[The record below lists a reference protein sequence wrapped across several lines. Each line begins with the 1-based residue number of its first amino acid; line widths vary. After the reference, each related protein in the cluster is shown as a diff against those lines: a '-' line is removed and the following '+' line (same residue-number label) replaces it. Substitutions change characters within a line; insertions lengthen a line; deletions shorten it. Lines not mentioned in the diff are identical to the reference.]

1 MEVVFSTPSTLLQYI
16 ADYAPPLANLP
27 VRHLHLNIVPLGIPD
42 AALSVGVLPYVDQD
56 TLRNLR
62 QQHAGTHV
70 FKRAKSGATEV
81 VYCLALDG
89 TPCAFASKQTQ
100 IPASN
105 NLGLVCALVEEF
117 FVNGFAGQRPVLGY
131 QPLEILTKDSAQ
143 DYLRLAAGNVTIP
156 PWLVVRLS
164 HQIEVRTFRF
174 EKQAP
179 FVGLVLNQR
188 THRCIDR
195 SCADLM
201 RDGLDLQGLYVV
213 EKVARNDSRYDPHL
227 RLVGRVARSDGTN
240 LYLDDFREG
249 QNVVAAD
256 AVQPEASAESVYRC
270 LRLLYGPKA
279 DVIDEKLFH
288 IQSEARSGPS
298 TWSEIT
304 RIASRL
310 GGQQKKLKL
319 LPGFSV
325 SAGELIH
332 ERQSGFP
339 TVKTCP
345 PALLVFDPTLA
356 KPATPSKQEIFSSG
370 PYSQRGFSPSRP
382 KICVVCQRARKGE
395 VEQFLHKFFHGVN
408 DPTRRCYFSNGFIKT
423 YRLADFD
430 LRFFLAENASA
441 QAYHKAAQEAFA
453 AVESDDQRWNLA
465 LVQVDESSHEL
476 HGADNPYLV
485 TKAAFLA
492 QQVPTQEFETETM
505 TVPGSSLDFVLSNM
519 ALASYAKL
527 GGTPW
532 HLQVNRPMAHE
543 LVIGLGSAY
552 VSESRLG
559 AKQRVVGITTLFT
572 GEGRYMLGNL
582 SKVVPFEEYGA
593 AVTEMLQGALVRTK
607 AEMNWQK
614 GDEVRL
620 VFHSFKP
627 MKDDEAEAVKA
638 VARNLAHDFQVD
650 FAFLHVA
657 QDQPLT
663 LTDTEQRGVKAF
675 GGGVKGALAP
685 TRGTYVTLSRYET
698 LLSLVGPAEVKKA
711 IDGLPGPLILKLH
724 RSSSFADMEYLTK
737 QVFNFSGHSW
747 RSFNAA
753 GMPVTILYSQLPAR
767 LAPFAEHFS
776 TANTPRPSFTRCR
789 PWPRRRCS
797 ASCSTCLMRTTPSRS
812 SAPSISLMSMVS
824 TRAHTCRAPR
834 GGRTVPSSHF

>member
-1 MEVVFSTPSTLLQYI
+1 
-16 ADYAPPLANLP
+16 
-27 VRHLHLNIVPLGIPD
+27 
-42 AALSVGVLPYVDQD
+42 VDQD
-56 TLRNLR
+56 ALRNFR
-62 QQHAGTHV
+62 QEYGRTHI
-70 FKRAKSGATEV
+70 FKRARSDTGDV
-81 VYCLALDG
+81 VYSVALDG
-89 TPCAFASKQTQ
+89 SPCAFAPEQIE
-100 IPASN
+100 IPAMK
-105 NLGLVCALVEEF
+105 NLGLVRALVEEY
-117 FVNGFAGQRPVLGY
+117 FVKGFAGQREVLGY
-131 QPLEILTKDSAQ
+131 QPLEILSKDPKQ
-143 DYLRLAAGNVTIP
+143 DYLQVAASGLSVP

-164 HQIEVRTFRF
+164 HQIEVRTFGF
-174 EKQAP
+174 EKRAP
-179 FVGLVLNQR
+179 FVGLVFNQR
-188 THRCIDR
+188 AYRSINR
-195 SCADLM
+195 SCAELS
-201 RDGLDLQGLYVV
+201 RDGLDLRGLYVV
-213 EKVARNDSRYDPHL
+213 EKIARTDPRFSPHL
-227 RLVGRVARSDGTN
+227 RLVGRIARSENEN
-240 LYLDDFREG
+240 LHLEDCRESRDL
-249 QNVVAAD
+249 VAAD
-256 AVQPEASAESVYRC
+256 AVQPEASFEGIYRC
-270 LRLLYGPKA
+270 LEMLYGQKA
-279 DVIDEKLFH
+279 RLIDEKLFQL
-288 IQSEARSGPS
+288 QSEARGGQA
-298 TWSEIT
+298 TFAEIT
-304 RIASRL
+304 RVAGRL
-310 GGQQKKLKL
+310 GQKKELKL
-319 LPGFSV
+319 LPGLTVSV
-325 SAGELIH
+325 GEPLQ
-332 ERQSGFP
+332 ERQPHFP
-339 TVKTCP
+339 VVKACP

-356 KPATPSKQEIFSSG
+356 KPATQYKQEIFSSG

-408 DPTRRCYFSNGFIKT
+408 DPTRKCYFSNGFIKT
-423 YRLADFD
+423 YRLTDFE

-441 QAYHKAAQEAFA
+441 NAYHKAAQEAFA

-465 LVQVDESSHEL
+465 LVQVDESSHGL
-476 HGADNPYLV
+476 YGPDNPYLI

-505 TVPGSSLDFVLSNM
+505 TVPGASLDFVLSNM

-582 SKVVPFEEYGA
+582 SKVVPFEEYRA
-593 AVTEMLQGALVRTK
+593 AIIEMLQGALVRAQ

-638 VARNLAHDFQVD
+638 VAKALAQDFQID

-657 QDQPLT
+657 QDQPLI
-663 LTDTEQRGVKAF
+663 LVDTEQRGVKAF
-675 GGGVKGALAP
+675 SGGLKGALAP
-685 TRGTYVTLSRYET
+685 MRGTYLALSRHET

-711 IDGLPGPLILKLH
+711 TDGLPSPLVLKLH

-753 GMPVTILYSQLPAR
+753 GMPVTILYSQLIAR
-767 LAPFAEHFS
+767 LLGRLGALPNFS
-776 TANTPRPSFTRCR
+776 TD
-789 PWPRRRCS
+789 
-797 ASCSTCLMRTTPSRS
+797 
-812 SAPSISLMSMVS
+812 SII
-824 TRAHTCRAPR
+824 
-834 GGRTVPSSHF
+834 GRLNRLRWFL